1 MAKVSCILRQW
12 GALLIFVY
20 SWARPAIL
28 VASECRGVHVISCK
42 KKKKKKK
49 KTICSDSG
57 KTEITAKTEGDE
69 I

>member
-12 GALLIFVY
+12 GALLISVY

-42 KKKKKKK
+42 EKKKK
-49 KTICSDSG
+49 KTNKKLFDRIVVRL
-57 KTEITAKTEGDE
+57 K
-69 I
+69 